1 MKTDSILT
9 AMNEITGSAD
19 IPVSLIRH
27 AARRATNRSLPQV
40 PATGAAVVPLRYSH
54 TICAV

>member
-9 AMNEITGSAD
+9 AMSELTGGGD

-27 AARRATNRSLPQV
+27 AARRAANRSRRQA
-40 PATGAAVVPLRYSH
+40 PATGAVIVPQRYSH